1 MGFVSLT
8 WSRTLVLSS
17 TLNAGIPCTFTL
29 LSSRSAQLAALTKE
43 AHVDVSPLISQ
54 KLVRCLFISSATA
67 PTLQI
72 GRTALRA
79 VSSSFDFSL
88 TEQY

>member
-8 WSRTLVLSS
+8 WSRMLVLSS

-43 AHVDVSPLISQ
+43 AYVDVSTLISQ
-54 KLVRCLFISSATA
+54 KSVKCPFISCATA

-72 GRTALRA
+72 GRTALRE
-79 VSSSFDFSL
+79 VSNSFDFSL
-88 TEQY
+88 TERF